1 MRLYIITIKYI
12 LYIYYNLHLE
22 LICITLLLAGKYADL
37 DALIDTM
44 LVQKDGEYHCLVC
57 HKHFKSNVSNARVH
71 IESQHVQNSGIPCE
85 LCGFI
90 SKTRDA
96 MRKHMRSKH
105 LNV

>member
-1 MRLYIITIKYI
+1 M
-12 LYIYYNLHLE
+12 
-22 LICITLLLAGKYADL
+22 ICITLLLAGKYADL